1 MSGEG
6 LSGLANLG
14 NTCFIN
20 SCMQVLSHT
29 YELNDFLDKDDGGYK
44 NKLSA
49 YHNKKYLLDS
59 KLLVEWD
66 NLRKLIWQKNQLI
79 SPGGFVKAIQYVAKH
94 KDKDI
99 FTGYAQNDL
108 PEFLLFI
115 LETFHN
121 GMRREVDMVI
131 KGNVKSKKDEMAKQ
145 CYEMMK
151 MMYSN
156 EYSEILDIFYGIHVS
171 KIEKDGNG
179 LSMKPEPYF
188 IIDLPIPYLKNDGS
202 VMRTSNIYSCF
213 EQYCQGERLEG
224 ENGWLNEK
232 TNEKEDVD
240 KKIVFWSLPKILV
253 LDLKR
258 FTPTGKKIQSPID
271 IELDDLDLGD
281 FVEGYEKDSYKYEL
295 YGICNHSGGTLGG
308 HYTATIKNKNNE
320 WYLFNDTNISKIN
333 NFSGNNNTSGY
344 CLFYRKKLNK

>member
-1 MSGEG
+1 MVGKG
-6 LSGLANLG
+6 LTGLANLG

-29 YELNDFLDKDDGGYK
+29 HELNHFLDKNDGEYK
-44 NKLSA
+44 TKLTA
-49 YHNKKYLLDS
+49 YHNKEYLLDS

-66 NLRKLIWQKNQLI
+66 NLRKLMWQNDQLI
-79 SPGGFVKAIQYVAKH
+79 SPGGFIKAIQYVAKH
-94 KDKDI
+94 KRKDI

-131 KGNVKSKKDEMAKQ
+131 KGEIKTEKDGMAVK

-151 MMYSN
+151 TMYSK

-171 KIEKDGNG
+171 KIEKNG
-179 LSMKPEPYF
+179 EIMSIKPEPYF
-188 IIDLPIPYLKNDGS
+188 IIDLPIQMKGGL
-202 VMRTSNIYSCF
+202 TIYNCF
-213 EQYCQGERLEG
+213 EKYCEGEKLEG

-232 TNEKEDVD
+232 TNAIEDVER
-240 KKIVFWSLPKILV
+240 KIVFWSLPKVLV

-258 FTPTGKKIQSPID
+258 FTPDGRKIQVPLD
-271 IELDDLDLGD
+271 IELELDLSK
-281 FVEGYEKDSYKYEL
+281 FVDGYDNDQYKYEL
-295 YGICNHSGGTLGG
+295 YGVCNHSGGTRGG
-308 HYTATIKNKNNE
+308 HYTSTVRVNADD
-320 WYLFNDTNISKIN
+320 WYLFNDTNVSKQE
-333 NFSGNNNTSGY
+333 FTGKNNTSGY
-344 CLFYRKKLNK
+344 CLFYRKKTNK

>member
-1 MSGEG
+1 MLFKDSISKQAEVLVIGDEVV
-6 LSGLANLG
+6 SGLIVDTNSKYLG
-14 NTCFIN
+14 EQIHALGIGVSRITKVGDDPSIIEQCVTQALQRSRWIILTGGLGITHDDITKSVLIKVFGSGLRKDKKVETMLQEVFSKRNREVPESVQSQCEVPDN
-20 SCMQVLSHT
+20 CQVL
-29 YELNDFLDKDDGGYK
+29 YNDVGTAPG
-44 NKLSA
+44 
-49 YHNKKYLLDS
+49 
-59 KLLVEWD
+59 
-66 NLRKLIWQKNQLI
+66 LR
-79 SPGGFVKAIQYVAKH
+79 F
-94 KDKDI
+94 
-99 FTGYAQNDL
+99 
-108 PEFLLFI
+108 
-115 LETFHN
+115 
-121 GMRREVDMVI
+121 
-131 KGNVKSKKDEMAKQ
+131 
-145 CYEMMK
+145 
-151 MMYSN
+151 
-156 EYSEILDIFYGIHVS
+156 
-171 KIEKDGNG
+171 EKDGNV

-202 VMRTSNIYSCF
+202 IIRTSNIYNCF

>member
-1 MSGEG
+1 MLAFEKYKDKGFTG
-6 LSGLANLG
+6 LQNLG
-14 NTCFIN
+14 NTCFMN
-20 SCMQVLSHT
+20 SVLQCLSHT
-29 YELNDFLDKDDGGYK
+29 YEFNEYLDTEDYK
-44 NKLSA
+44 
-49 YHNKKYLLDS
+49 KKINRKPDS
-59 KLLVEWD
+59 LVLMEWD
-66 NLRKLIWQKNQLI
+66 KLRKMIWQENCTI
-79 SPGGFVKAIQYVAKH
+79 SPGGFFTAIRKVARI
-94 KDKDI
+94 KDKDL
-99 FTGYAQNDL
+99 FTGFAQNDL

-171 KIEKDGNG
+171 KIEKDGNV

-188 IIDLPIPYLKNDGS
+188 IIDLPIPYFKNNGS
-202 VMRTSNIYSCF
+202 EMRTSNIYNCF
-213 EQYCQGERLEG
+213 EQYCQGETLEG

-258 FTPTGKKIQSPID
+258 FTPTGKKIQSPINIED
-271 IELDDLDLGD
+271 ELDLSQ

-308 HYTATIKNKNNE
+308 HYTATVKNKNNE

-333 NFSGNNNTSGY
+333 NFSGDNNTSGY

>member
-1 MSGEG
+1 MVGKG
-6 LSGLANLG
+6 LTGLANLG

-29 YELNDFLDKDDGGYK
+29 HELNHFLDKNDGEYK
-44 NKLSA
+44 TKLTA
-49 YHNKKYLLDS
+49 YHNKEYLLDS

-66 NLRKLIWQKNQLI
+66 NLRKLMWQNDQLI
-79 SPGGFVKAIQYVAKH
+79 SPGGFIKAIQYVAKH
-94 KDKDI
+94 KKKDI

-131 KGNVKSKKDEMAKQ
+131 KGEIKTEKDGMAVK

-151 MMYSN
+151 TMYSK

-171 KIEKDGNG
+171 KIEKNG
-179 LSMKPEPYF
+179 EIMSIKPEPYF
-188 IIDLPIPYLKNDGS
+188 IIDLPIQMKGGL
-202 VMRTSNIYSCF
+202 TIYNCF
-213 EQYCQGERLEG
+213 EKYCEGEKLEG

-232 TNEKEDVD
+232 TNAIEDVER
-240 KKIVFWSLPKILV
+240 KIVFWSLPKVLV

-258 FTPTGKKIQSPID
+258 FTPDGRKIQVPLD
-271 IELDDLDLGD
+271 IELELDLSK
-281 FVEGYEKDSYKYEL
+281 FVDGYDNDQYKYEL
-295 YGICNHSGGTLGG
+295 YGVCNHSGGTRGG
-308 HYTATIKNKNNE
+308 HYTSTVRVNADD
-320 WYLFNDTNISKIN
+320 WYLFNDTNVSKQE
-333 NFSGNNNTSGY
+333 FTGKNNTSGY
-344 CLFYRKKLNK
+344 CLFYRKKTNK

>member
-1 MSGEG
+1 MEG
-6 LSGLANLG
+6 NGLTGLANLG

-29 YELNDFLDKDDGGYK
+29 HELNHFLDKNDGEYK
-44 NKLSA
+44 TKLTA
-49 YHNKKYLLDS
+49 YHNKEYLLDS

-66 NLRKLIWQKNQLI
+66 NLRKLMWQNDQLI
-79 SPGGFVKAIQYVAKH
+79 SPGGFIKAIQYVAKH
-94 KDKDI
+94 KKKDI

-131 KGNVKSKKDEMAKQ
+131 TGQIKTEKDAMAVK

-151 MMYSN
+151 TMYSK

-171 KIEKDGNG
+171 KIEKNG
-179 LSMKPEPYF
+179 EIMSIKPEPYF
-188 IIDLPIPYLKNDGS
+188 IIDLPIQMKGGL
-202 VMRTSNIYSCF
+202 TIYNCF
-213 EQYCQGERLEG
+213 EKYCEGEKLEG

-232 TNEKEDVD
+232 TNAIEDVER
-240 KKIVFWSLPKILV
+240 KIVFWSLPKVLV

-258 FTPTGKKIQSPID
+258 FTPDGRKIQVPLD
-271 IELDDLDLGD
+271 IELELDLSN
-281 FVEGYEKDSYKYEL
+281 FVDGYDSDQYKYEL
-295 YGICNHSGGTLGG
+295 YGVCNHSGGTRGG
-308 HYTATIKNKNNE
+308 HYTSTVRVNADD
-320 WYLFNDTNISKIN
+320 WYLFNDTNVSKQE
-333 NFSGNNNTSGY
+333 FTGKNNTSGY
-344 CLFYRKKLNK
+344 CLFYRKKDK